1 MRRNIIFLIIILVAT
16 LFFAVGIFI
25 TDSTS
30 SNTIKKKVNSSPKNQ
45 QITPT
50 PKPPKKDNIK
60 LSPSNQQLPT
70 TTPPATPTTPPK
82 KGKISSCPPALT
94 DIDDNTYDTV
104 KIGTQCWM
112 KESLRVAKNASSA
125 AINRYCYDNNIGFCN
140 TDGGLYDWNIAMDG
154 STQEGAQGICPDGWH
169 IPKDSEWYIL
179 ENYLK
184 DPGQNCDGARD
195 ETRDCDSA
203 GTKLMQK
210 GSSGFEAVIAGARD
224 AGGSFGFKGTFVS
237 FWSSTAKDSTHAWY
251 RDLNSSSTQ
260 VGRGNVAKTISSSVR
275 CLKD

>member
-1 MRRNIIFLIIILVAT
+1 MRKNIIFLIIIFIAT

-25 TDSTS
+25 TDSTLI
-30 SNTIKKKVNSSPKNQ
+30 NTIKKKVNSSPKNQ

-50 PKPPKKDNIK
+50 PKPQKKDNIR
-60 LSPSNQQLPT
+60 LSPVNPQLT
-70 TTPPATPTTPPK
+70 ATPAAQLTPPK
-82 KGKISSCPPALT
+82 KGKISSCPPTLT
-94 DIDDNTYDTV
+94 DIDDNIYNTA

-112 KESLRVAKNASSA
+112 KESLGVTKNASGD
-125 AINRYCYDNNIGFCN
+125 AINRYCYDNNTGFCN

-179 ENYLK
+179 EDYLK
-184 DPGQNCDGARD
+184 DPGQSCDASRNLA
-195 ETRDCDSA
+195 RDCDSA

-224 AGGSFGFKGTFVS
+224 AKGSFILRGLFVS
-237 FWSSTAKDSTHAWY
+237 FWSSSAGDDTNAWY

-260 VGRGNVAKTISSSVR
+260 VGRGKVAKTISSSIR